1 MNGWSSNRPLEP
13 ADRQGSVQK
22 NRSRSVGIWLVL
34 PSHRP
39 ALDCLVGGCFLAA
52 ESLFPMRSGQRSV
65 YHAIPT
71 AFDSTF
77 HCLHSESH
85 TDSPRSRRRASRTL
99 GSFARYPA
107 MRSGSI
113 GLNRDTDGASGTFHL
128 GLESKASCCPGWLCG
143 LLTVGEASR
152 GVARREVD
160 LGNLVKMKRRQP
172 IANVFLG
179 PGGRASTLQ

>member
-85 TDSPRSRRRASRTL
+85 TDSPRSRKKASRTPT
-99 GSFARYPA
+99 SFASWA
-107 MRSGSI
+107 
-113 GLNRDTDGASGTFHL
+113 GTATLTGCRELF
-128 GLESKASCCPGWLCG
+128 
-143 LLTVGEASR
+143 TVGWNRKPHAVLAGLAGSSR
-152 GVARREVD
+152 WVKLSRES
-160 LGNLVKMKRRQP
+160 LGER
-172 IANVFLG
+172 
-179 PGGRASTLQ
+179 STWAI